1 MKFSPYQSRV
11 QLNTSTPTVQTS
23 GNPMAYGM
31 GGRAFDQMGNAL
43 GKVGAVL
50 QKKQDE
56 DDAADILEARNR
68 IMTSLTDQLYNSETG
83 LMTTGIGDNAKGLAD
98 RVTQAVRQT
107 TEDVSKDY
115 NSRVQKALQRNIK
128 ENMENFQRNA
138 ASREAA
144 EAQKMVGVRYKANL
158 DNSAQLAALNYN
170 NDETIDQ
177 QLKDSSVLTA
187 AMAQQLGQNSVLPT
201 KMREMTT
208 SVIGSAVK
216 SAIENE
222 DYERAGSLLEKHKE
236 NMSQDVWNSLHHSN
250 TKLLEQQRKKNLLD
264 AALSAGSY
272 GDAVA
277 MIEESGLDASDQK
290 RMISAIRSEFGVS
303 SRGGTGGGRTAGGY
317 TQKQF
322 NSDSLKWR
330 TFKHKLVQGDA
341 ISPAQWTEAGHIKD
355 RMEEAGTFS
364 DELSAEIDEL
374 RANPQFFSKL
384 TDEINVIGYDGVY
397 THLVDG
403 MGVSRDAAAILMA
416 ELDMMYQTT
425 GKRKRDEDIDEDID
439 EDNTEEDEPMA
450 GMGGDY

>member
-1 MKFSPYQSRV
+1 MKFSPYQSRI
-11 QLNTSTPTVQTS
+11 QLNTSAPTVQAP
-23 GNPMAYGM
+23 GNPAAYGM

-43 GKVGAVL
+43 GKVGAVI

-98 RVTQAVRQT
+98 RVTDAVHKT
-107 TEDVSKDY
+107 TDEVSKDY
-115 NSRVQKALQRNIK
+115 NGRVQQALRRNLK

-216 SAIENE
+216 SAMENE
-222 DYERAGSLLEKHKE
+222 DYERANALLEKHKE
-236 NMSQDVWNSLHHSN
+236 NMSQDAWNSLHHTN

-277 MIEESGLDASDQK
+277 MIEDSGLSAAEKK
-290 RMISAIRSEFGVS
+290 RMLSAARSEFGVS
-303 SRGGTGGGRTAGGY
+303 SRGGAVGGRSAGAY
-317 TQKQF
+317 TDKQYAADQG
-322 NSDSLKWR
+322 NWETINR
-330 TFKHKLVQGDA
+330 KLIQGDS
-341 ISPAQWTEAGHIKD
+341 ISAAQWTAMGNIAKRKMENGAFDEETEQDIYDFYNDKNAWSQFTDTIEKKGPFAAYENLIAG
-355 RMEEAGTFS
+355 
-364 DELSAEIDEL
+364 
-374 RANPQFFSKL
+374 
-384 TDEINVIGYDGVY
+384 
-397 THLVDG
+397 G
-403 MGVSRDAAAILMA
+403 MTRDAAVYILSEA
-416 ELDMMYQTT
+416 DLSYQGTKKSTAYEDDEISLDEIRSM
-425 GKRKRDEDIDEDID
+425 E
-439 EDNTEEDEPMA
+439 
-450 GMGGDY
+450 

>member
-1 MKFSPYQSRV
+1 MKFSPYQSRI
-11 QLNTSTPTVQTS
+11 QLNTSTPTVQAP
-23 GNPMAYGM
+23 GNPAAYGM
-31 GGRAFDQMGNAL
+31 DGRAFDQMGNAL
-43 GKVGAVL
+43 GKVGAVI

-98 RVTQAVRQT
+98 RVTDAVHKT
-107 TEDVSKDY
+107 TDEVSKDY
-115 NSRVQKALQRNIK
+115 NGRVQQALRRNLK

-170 NDETIDQ
+170 NDETIAQ

-216 SAIENE
+216 SAMENE
-222 DYERAGSLLEKHKE
+222 DYERANALLEKHKE
-236 NMSQDVWNSLHHSN
+236 NMSQDAWNSLHHTN

-277 MIEESGLDASDQK
+277 MIEESGLDPATQK
-290 RMISAIRSEFGVS
+290 RMMSAVKSEFGVS
-303 SRGGTGGGRTAGGY
+303 SRGGSGGGRSAGGY
-317 TQKQF
+317 TDKQYATDQG
-322 NSDSLKWR
+322 NWETINR
-330 TFKHKLVQGDA
+330 KLIQGDS
-341 ISPAQWTEAGHIKD
+341 ISAAQWTAMGNIAKRKMENGAFNEETEQDIYDFYGDKNAWSQFTDTIEKKGPFAAYENLIAG
-355 RMEEAGTFS
+355 
-364 DELSAEIDEL
+364 
-374 RANPQFFSKL
+374 
-384 TDEINVIGYDGVY
+384 
-397 THLVDG
+397 G
-403 MGVSRDAAAILMA
+403 MTRDAAVYILSEA
-416 ELDMMYQTT
+416 DLSYQGTKKSKAYEDDKISLDEIRSM
-425 GKRKRDEDIDEDID
+425 E
-439 EDNTEEDEPMA
+439 
-450 GMGGDY
+450 

>member
-1 MKFSPYQSRV
+1 MKFSPYQSRI
-11 QLNTSTPTVQTS
+11 QLNTSVPTVQAP
-23 GNPMAYGM
+23 GNPAAYGM
-31 GGRAFDQMGNAL
+31 GGRAFDQMGAAL
-43 GKVGAVL
+43 GKVGAVI

-98 RVTQAVRQT
+98 RVTDAVHKT
-107 TEDVSKDY
+107 TDEVSKDY
-115 NSRVQKALQRNIK
+115 NGRVQQALRRNLK

-216 SAIENE
+216 SAMENE
-222 DYERAGSLLEKHKE
+222 DYERANALLEKHKE
-236 NMSQDVWNSLHHSN
+236 NMSQDAWNSLHHSN

-272 GDAVA
+272 GDAVV
-277 MIEESGLDASDQK
+277 MIEESGLDPATQK
-290 RMISAIRSEFGVS
+290 RMMSAVKSEFGVS
-303 SRGGTGGGRTAGGY
+303 SRGGTGGGRSAGGY
-317 TQKQF
+317 TNKQF
-322 NSDSLKWR
+322 YSDSSDWR
-330 TFKHKLVQGDA
+330 TFKHKLTQGDS
-341 ISPAQWTEAGHIKD
+341 ISPAQWTKAVQIKD
-355 RMEEAGTFS
+355 RMEEAGVFP
-364 DELSAEIDEL
+364 EALSAEIEEL
-374 RANPQFFSKL
+374 RANPQFYSKL

-397 THLVDG
+397 SHLVDG

-416 ELDMMYQTT
+416 ELDMRYQTT
-425 GKRKRDEDIDEDID
+425 QKRKREEDPDEDSTDED
-439 EDNTEEDEPMA
+439 EALFES
-450 GMGGDY
+450 GGDY